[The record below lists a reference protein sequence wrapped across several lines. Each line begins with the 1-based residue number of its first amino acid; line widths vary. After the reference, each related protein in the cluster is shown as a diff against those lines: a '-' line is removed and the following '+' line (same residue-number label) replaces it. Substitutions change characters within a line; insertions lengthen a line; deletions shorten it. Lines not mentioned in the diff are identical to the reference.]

1 MSLTIRLLGSP
12 RIERDG
18 ESVAG
23 PRGNKAWALLAYL
36 LLSRQPPSRRKLADL
51 LFTDANDP
59 LGALRW
65 SLAQIRRAL
74 RQPGALRGDPVE
86 LALEPGFDVDLRR
99 VHSIPLPEAD
109 DVDHFTG
116 ELLEG
121 MSFGASSAF
130 DAWLTVER
138 CHFAATGQALLL
150 ERAQVELAAGHS
162 ATAARLATC
171 LLELN
176 PLEEVHHELL
186 VRSLV
191 AAGDKDAALA
201 RVEACEKLLRRDL
214 GSVPISRLR
223 EIVRAAGDDRSSAV
237 GGVAAARGQLDAGK
251 AAIGA
256 GAIDVGLESL
266 RRACAAAESCGDD
279 YLHARARLALGSA
292 LVHAMR
298 AYGEA
303 AVALHKAIEVARRIG
318 ANAIAATAHRELGFV
333 DVQAGRRERAEA
345 WLAQASEDAAGWDE
359 ELASIAAVRGM
370 NLSDA
375 ASYEEALESFEE
387 SIERARRCEHRRQI
401 AFSLA
406 LTGRVHVLTGRHRQ
420 AREALE
426 RSLELVEEEKWI
438 ALLPFPEA
446 MLAQVDLREKRVDQA
461 CTTLEHAFTIACQ
474 ISDPCWEGIVCRG
487 LGLVEAARGRGPQAL
502 AWLTDGRAR
511 CTRVAHPYQWIHGWV
526 LDGMCSIG
534 HRDERAGVWIG
545 ELESLASRTGMR
557 ELLLRAYLHRARR
570 GDAQAREAARLLD
583 AEIDNPNVR
592 VDT

>member
-23 PRGNKAWALLAYL
+23 PRGNKAWPFLASL

-51 LFTDANDP
+51 LFNDADDP

-86 LALEPGFDVDLRR
+86 LALEPGIDVDLLRIR
-99 VHSIPLPEAD
+99 STALPEAD
-109 DVDHFTG
+109 DLDHFTG

-130 DAWLTVER
+130 EAWLRVER
-138 CHFAATGQALLL
+138 CHFAATAQALLV
-150 ERAQVELAAGHS
+150 ERAQAELGAGHP

-176 PLEEVHHELL
+176 PLDELHHELL

-191 AAGDKDAALA
+191 AAGDNDAALA

-214 GSVPISRLR
+214 GSAPVSRLR
-223 EIVRAAGDDRSSAV
+223 EIVPAAGDGRSNAV
-237 GGVAAARGQLDAGK
+237 GGLAAARGQLDAGK

-256 GAIDVGLESL
+256 GAIDVRLESL
-266 RRACAAAESCGDD
+266 RRAWSAAESCGDD
-279 YLHARARLALGSA
+279 YLHAQARLALGSA

-333 DVQAGRRERAEA
+333 DVQAGRRERADA
-345 WLAQASEDAAGWDE
+345 WLAPAAEDAAGWDE

-370 NLSDA
+370 SLSDC
-375 ASYEEALESFEE
+375 ASYEEAPESFEE
-387 SIERARRCEHRRQI
+387 SIERARRCEHRRQV
-401 AFSLA
+401 AWSLA
-406 LTGRVHVLTGRHRQ
+406 LAGRVHVLTSRDQQ
-420 AREALE
+420 AREVLE
-426 RSLELVEEEKWI
+426 RSLELVEEEKWLAFASLPE
-438 ALLPFPEA
+438 ALLG
-446 MLAQVDLREKRVDQA
+446 LGDLREKSIR
-461 CTTLEHAFTIACQ
+461 
-474 ISDPCWEGIVCRG
+474 
-487 LGLVEAARGRGPQAL
+487 AAGRRL
-502 AWLTDGRAR
+502 A
-511 CTRVAHPYQWIHGWV
+511 
-526 LDGMCSIG
+526 
-534 HRDERAGVWIG
+534 
-545 ELESLASRTGMR
+545 
-557 ELLLRAYLHRARR
+557 
-570 GDAQAREAARLLD
+570 
-583 AEIDNPNVR
+583 
-592 VDT
+592 